1 MLDHKVVEK
10 VDRPDDPRRCQGVV
24 PTGQCNNLKVEGS
37 NYCLAHG
44 GASTIKKQEA
54 ESLYRFRVDKYRNR
68 INEIAKSSNIKSLR
82 EEIGVLRMLLE
93 ERMNS
98 IGDDL
103 GQLML
108 NSGELSEMVVKI
120 DKLVNSCHNLESKL
134 GVMIDKTTL
143 LNLTEQIVKIIGDEI
158 KSLEQSDEILDRI
171 SSQILSVMNEQVGED
186 QAAN

>member
-1 MLDHKVVEK
+1 MLDHQVVEK
-10 VDRPDDPRRCQGVV
+10 MSRPDDPNRCQGIV
-24 PTGQCNNLKVEGS
+24 PSGQCTNLKVGQS
-37 NYCLAHG
+37 NYCLSHG
-44 GASTIKKQEA
+44 GASSIKKEEA
-54 ESLYRFRVDKYRNR
+54 KSIYNFRVDKYRLR

-103 GQLML
+103 GQLIL
-108 NSGELSEMVVKI
+108 QSGDLSEMVVKI

-143 LNLTEQIVKIIGDEI
+143 LAITEQIVAIISSEI
-158 KSLEQSDEILDRI
+158 NDSEILDKI
-171 SSQILSVMNEQVGED
+171 STQILNVMEQQELNSTNLLPTKG
-186 QAAN
+186 